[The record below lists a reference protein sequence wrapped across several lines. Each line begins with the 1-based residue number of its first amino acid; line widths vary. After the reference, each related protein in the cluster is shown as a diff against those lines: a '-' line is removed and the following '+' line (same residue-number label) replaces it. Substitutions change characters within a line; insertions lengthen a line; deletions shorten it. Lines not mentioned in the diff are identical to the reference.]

1 MPTYNFLNKETQEV
15 TEVMLRIS
23 ELDKYKAD
31 NPQLEQCHITAV
43 AIGDPVQLGVRRQNG
58 DFREIMQHIHKGT
71 HGSVLNK
78 NMR

>member
-15 TEVMLRIS
+15 TEVFLKIS
-23 ELDKYKAD
+23 EIDKYKED

-43 AIGDPVQLGVRRQNG
+43 PIGDPVRLGIRKQSG

-71 HGSVLNK
+71 AGSVLNK